1 MLDSP
6 TETSSL
12 LQQNH
17 PNSGAM
23 SSTETSSRSSREN
36 KSDSQLLS
44 TSSDHCNVLYFYFYF
59 LGLATLLPWNFF
71 ITANDYWMY
80 KLRNVTEDTIV
91 NSTTDPTPVIV
102 DNITK
107 AYEEMEVVADSNQF
121 TPLQV
126 SFQSCLAIF
135 SMWTCALF
143 QFLNT
148 ALHRLINQHVRMAG
162 SLIIMSIM
170 FIFTLL
176 LVKVNTD
183 QWQVAFFFI
192 TMGSAVIVNMVSG
205 IFQSG
210 LFGIVAKLP
219 LKYIG
224 AVMGGQG
231 MGGVFA
237 ASCSILT
244 LAVAPEDGTNDPTL
258 SALMFFL
265 IAAVV
270 LLMAVFVYGRVFK
283 NDYYKFCVSE
293 VDNRAGRSSSSS
305 DDDSEKAL
313 LNGNG
318 KSKHDANSN
327 EKEDVAFINKK
338 DDGVLPLLVV
348 FKKVGLHFFCCSFT
362 FFITL
367 ACFPAITASVQT
379 SNADNKSWSKFFI
392 PVCCFLLFNLSDWIG
407 RTAASSFRIF
417 SVDNRIGL
425 LIACLLRLAFPFLF
439 MCCNVQPRTL
449 PVFFN
454 NDIFFVT
461 FMIMFGCSNGYLS
474 TLCMQYGP
482 KQVNSAN
489 ATTAGSMLS
498 TGIAVG
504 LAVGAAMS
512 FPLKLLV

>member
-1 MLDSP
+1 MRNSP

-17 PNSGAM
+17 HPNSGTM

-44 TSSDHCNVLYFYFYF
+44 TTGSDRCNILYFYFYF

-80 KLRNVTEDTIV
+80 KLRNVTEDNIII
-91 NSTTDPTPVIV
+91 NSTTDPTPV
-102 DNITK
+102 DNATNT
-107 AYEEMEVVADSNQF
+107 YEEVVTDDNQF

-162 SLIIMSIM
+162 SLVVMSIM

-183 QWQVAFFFI
+183 QWQTAFFLI
-192 TMGSAVIVNMVSG
+192 TMASAVVVNMVSG
-205 IFQSG
+205 VFQSG

-244 LAVAPEDGTNDPTL
+244 LAVAPEDGSNDPTL
-258 SALMFFL
+258 SAFLFFL

-270 LLMAVFVYGRVFK
+270 LLMAVIVYFKIFK

-293 VDNRAGRSSSSS
+293 SDSKAGGSSS

-313 LNGNG
+313 LNGDQ

-338 DDGVLPLLVV
+338 EDGVLPLLVV

-367 ACFPAITASVQT
+367 ACFPAITASIQT
-379 SNADNKSWSKFFI
+379 SNADNKTWSKFFI

-407 RTAASSFRIF
+407 RTAASSFQIF
-417 SVDNRIGL
+417 SVGNRVGL
-425 LIACLLRLAFPFLF
+425 LVACLLRSAFPFLF
-439 MCCNVQPRTL
+439 MFCNVQPRTL

-454 NDIFFVT
+454 NDIFFVL

-504 LAVGAAMS
+504 LAIGAAMS